1 MVQKSPKNK
10 EKTVIDSELQDLF
23 ITLHQKLI
31 VAFRKKME
39 DLEFT
44 IPQMETLRFIFEN
57 KEEGP
62 TMKDIAEYLS
72 ISAPSATSM
81 IEQLAKKKLV
91 IRKIDVGDRRTVRIL
106 STPKALQIFSIFR
119 EIKANMFGDMLRKLR
134 GDDKKQLTNI
144 LKKLI

>member
-119 EIKANMFGDMLRKLR
+119 EIKAYMFGDMLRKLR